1 MLSRKL
7 AVVDP
12 ACSNVL
18 VLRRLAESGVDVVL
32 YCDDVLTGQS
42 IDSRVK
48 VCGSSSEVDVLGGVC
63 CVLELMQDQDRRVGF
78 YSRDDVRNIVVPLLS
93 LGMSLEERYALRKLV
108 SDDVLSRLVPVHLPT
123 FFQPVPVFECVLCD
137 DNASSCRSV
146 LSEFQADKL
155 RFLTYSGEE
164 KPLFDHIGYFWSVNC
179 LSAALEYGLDI
190 EVADHIVTND
200 NTGVPL
206 PGVFSIL
213 DQMGLDCFVSSLGR
227 LLGCLEKNDPT
238 LELRQ
243 KLPEVIYGMISDGL
257 TGINGRGG
265 FYRTYHMRYG
275 AMDQVIDLR
284 SGLYRGLKKDM
295 FLHERLLDKKCEAFA
310 NAVWSRF
317 LAYVEYISGLYGA
330 TIISRVD
337 DILRIGYGWKYGVCE
352 VASRLGMQCS
362 FK

>member
-18 VLRRLAESGVDVVL
+18 LLRCLADSGIDLVL
-32 YCDDVLTGQS
+32 YCDNVLAGQS
-42 IDSRVK
+42 IDSRVR
-48 VCGSSSEVDVLGGVC
+48 VRSLSSEVGALEDVS
-63 CVLELMQDQDRRVGF
+63 CVLELLQDQDKRARF
-78 YSRDDVRNIVVPLLS
+78 YSGDRIRNSAVPLLS
-93 LGMSLEERYALRKLV
+93 LGMSLEERSALRKSV
-108 SDDVLSRLVPVHLPT
+108 SDYVLSRLVSVHLPT
-123 FFQPVPVFECVLCD
+123 FFQPVPVFECILCD
-137 DNASSCRSV
+137 DNASSCSRV

-155 RFLTYSGEE
+155 RFLTYSEGE
-164 KPLFDHIGYFWSVNC
+164 KPLFDQMGCFWAVNC
-179 LSAALEYGLDI
+179 ISAALEYGLDV

-213 DQMGLDCFVSSLGR
+213 DQMGLDCFVSSLER
-227 LLGCLEKNDPT
+227 LVGCLEKNDPM

-275 AMDQVIDLR
+275 AMDQVIDLH

-295 FLHERLLDKKCEAFA
+295 FLHESLLDKKCEAFS
-310 NAVWSRF
+310 NAIWSRF
-317 LAYVEYISGLYGA
+317 LAYAEYISGLYGA

-337 DILRIGYGWKYGVCE
+337 GILRIGYGWKYGVCE

-362 FK
+362 LK